1 MAIGPKLGSPR
12 GSHVL
17 HRLMQGKD
25 IKKIILSETTS
36 HRALVFCMKHHLVD
50 AYQVCSNYAPGT
62 QKRPVLGSHVL
73 HRLIFG
79 KNVLKVLVKVLSDPS
94 SKLFGGLDDAFP

>member
-1 MAIGPKLGSPR
+1 MFYIG
-12 GSHVL
+12 L
-17 HRLMQGKD
+17 HREK

-36 HRALVFCMKHHLVD
+36 HRALVFCMRHHLVD

-62 QKRPVLGSHVL
+62 QNGPVLGSHVL

-79 KNVLKVLVKVLSDPS
+79 KKCFKSLSES
-94 SKLFGGLDDAFP
+94 AVRSIIKAVWWAG